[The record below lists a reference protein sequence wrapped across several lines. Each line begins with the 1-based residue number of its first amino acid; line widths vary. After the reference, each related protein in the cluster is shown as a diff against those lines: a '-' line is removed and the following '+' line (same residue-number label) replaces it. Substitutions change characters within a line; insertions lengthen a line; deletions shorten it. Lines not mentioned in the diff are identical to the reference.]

1 MQLYSEPANQVAIV
15 GGGITGLAAAY
26 AFQERARAAGVEAR
40 YTLFES
46 SPRLGGKILT
56 EKQDGFVI
64 EGGPDSVF
72 QQKPWATELAQALG
86 LEPEIIGS
94 NPLQRQVFVVNRGR
108 LTPMPDGVMMI
119 VPTRFMPFIK
129 SSLISWPGK
138 IRMGLEFLIPP
149 RSGEQDESVGSFIR
163 RRLGREALE
172 KIAQPLMSGIHVSDP
187 ETQSLLG
194 TFPRFR
200 ALEKN
205 YGGLIRGMLA
215 QRRLATA
222 QGKNGSKP
230 GEGSWKNSAFVTFEE
245 GMGRLVDALTASLS
259 DGRTLTNAP
268 VVDIQPIPD
277 GGYEL
282 RTSGGEITLA
292 DAVILTTPAYVSARL
307 VSRFAPRLA
316 HALEAIRYVST
327 ATLSLAYRKA
337 DLPRPL
343 EGSGFIVPRRE
354 KRQISACT
362 WSSAKFSHRAPEDS
376 VLLRCFMGGPGHEEM
391 VDLSDDRLVEL
402 ACGELAGL
410 MGLKAAPLLAR
421 VYRWVKG
428 NPQYDVGHLERVS
441 QMHENCGRIPGLFL
455 AGAAFE
461 GVGIPDC
468 IHQGQQAAEKVL
480 DYLTCKSFA

>member
-1 MQLYSEPANQVAIV
+1 MRLYSEPESQVAII

-26 AFQERARAAGVEAR
+26 AFQERSHAEDMEAR
-40 YTLFES
+40 YSLFEA

-72 QQKPWATELAQALG
+72 QQKPWAAELAQALG
-86 LEPEIIGS
+86 LEPELIGA
-94 NPLQRQVFVVNRGR
+94 NPDHRQVYVVNRGR
-108 LTPMPDGVMMI
+108 LTPLPDGVMLI
-119 VPTRFMPFIK
+119 VPTRFIPFIK
-129 SSLISWPGK
+129 SPLISWSGK

-149 RSGEQDESVGSFIR
+149 RHGDEDESIGSFVQ

-172 KIAQPLMSGIHVSDP
+172 KIAEPLMSGIHVSDP
-187 ETQSLLG
+187 ETQSLLS

-215 QRRLATA
+215 QRRATGSH
-222 QGKNGSKP
+222 GKNGRDP
-230 GEGSWKNSAFVTFEE
+230 GDPAWKRSAFITFTG
-245 GMGRLVDALTASLS
+245 GMSRLVEALAASLTGGALVTS
-259 DGRTLTNAP
+259 NP

-282 RTSGGEITLA
+282 RMADGETTLA

-316 HALEAIRYVST
+316 HALESIRYVST
-327 ATLSLAYRKA
+327 ATVSLAYRKA

-343 EGSGFIVPRRE
+343 EGSGFIVPRGE
-354 KRQISACT
+354 KRSISACT
-362 WSSAKFSHRAPEDS
+362 WSSSKFSNRSPEDS
-376 VLLRCFMGGPGHEEM
+376 ILLRCFVGGPGHEEL
-391 VDLSDDRLVEL
+391 VEYDDSRLVSQ
-402 ACGELAGL
+402 ARGELADL
-410 MGLKAAPLLAR
+410 MGLKATPLLAK
-421 VYRWVKG
+421 VYRWIKA

-441 QMHENCGRIPGLFL
+441 QMHASCAKIPGLFL
-455 AGAAFE
+455 AGSAFE